1 MGSPGNL
8 ENLRVRLL
16 SPLYLRAQ
24 RHLPQFIY
32 GVEARLSLLSSLR
45 WVPPPPPDASATTKG
60 QAQRLAHFVCRPVWG
75 HTV

>member
-16 SPLYLRAQ
+16 SPLCFRAQ

-32 GVEARLSLLSSLR
+32 GVEARFSLLSSLR
-45 WVPPPPPDASATTKG
+45 WFPPPPTDASATTKG
-60 QAQRLAHFVCRPVWG
+60 QAQRLALFVCMPVWG
-75 HTV
+75 HTF

>member
-8 ENLRVRLL
+8 ENLRVRFL

-32 GVEARLSLLSSLR
+32 GVEARFSLLSPLH
-45 WVPPPPPDASATTKG
+45 WFPPPPTDASATTKG
-60 QAQRLAHFVCRPVWG
+60 QAQRLALFVCMPVWG
-75 HTV
+75 HTF